1 MNGYTKLFGSIIAS
15 TVWRESKE
23 TKILWV
29 TMLAMADRNG
39 IVEGSI
45 PGLAD
50 MARLSIQE
58 TEDAMDR
65 LQAPDPYSRTK
76 DNDGRRVAPAGDGW
90 LILNHAKYRE
100 KMGQDERR
108 EYFRN
113 YRRKERAA
121 TKTAAKEVHGPSESE
136 IALRL
141 FKKAKSDAFG
151 DSRVPT
157 DFQLRNAVPSDL
169 RPGEAVMAA
178 VAIERHFAAIGEPK
192 FFNHEKFAS
201 TWRDI

>member
-23 TKILWV
+23 TKILWI

-39 IVEGSI
+39 FVEGSI

-50 MARLSIQE
+50 MARLSIEE
-58 TEDAMDR
+58 TEASIEKLM
-65 LQAPDPYSRTK
+65 APDPYSRTK
-76 DNDGRRVAPAGDGW
+76 DNDGRRIAVQGDGW
-90 LILNHAKYRE
+90 AILNHAKYRE

-108 EYFRN
+108 EWFRL

-121 TKTAAKEVHGPSESE
+121 TKAAAQEVPSESD
-136 IALRL
+136 IALGL
-141 FKKAKSDAFG
+141 FKKAKTDAFG

-157 DFQLRNAVPSDL
+157 DFQLRKAVPNDL
-169 RPGEAVMAA
+169 EVGEAHDAA
-178 VAIERHFAAIGEPK
+178 SALERHFAAIGDPK

-201 TWRDI
+201 TWRDL